1 MRREL
6 GNGRW
11 DKILIRK
18 MTELSVADNYEEAK
32 EEWIATGDVWWA
44 GSADMPDWVSNSSHA
59 NYCLCGHPIVYHFRI
74 QNTENGVEE
83 IVGSDHINSYL
94 IMRQI
99 AEEKQINLAE
109 VSDEQVE
116 IWLKERVGSMKAEAW
131 WEENGSAFTTMFD
144 AVKEIDVWH
153 NVYIKNQVYSSKY
166 NRYEP
171 IRVLRKKG
179 KGTFGLDYDM
189 ASIVWRWNHPDN
201 PKAQIKT
208 RGFPNEKLM
217 MDLSL
222 FFAQSVQMRPAF
234 EEWKEERKQ
243 RLVAL
248 EEERIRRQARREAE
262 RIDRERRHAEAV
274 EFRRLQQIEW
284 EKGAPER
291 ARKARDEQARRAR
304 VRQQREAEE
313 LRVAALE
320 LALAPNESFKNMC
333 GFYGIPEFDESFA
346 GNAWE
351 AKFLKSVKLKLSARK
366 ELSNAQINSLKEIML
381 ENPPTNKQVKYLRD
395 LGWEG
400 RIPSKQF
407 ASRKIGELKGE

>member
-1 MRREL
+1 MRRQL
-6 GNGRW
+6 GEGRW

-44 GSADMPDWVSNSSHA
+44 GSADMPDWVSESSHH

-74 QNTENGVEE
+74 RNTENGVEE

-99 AEEKQINLAE
+99 AEEKKINLAE

-131 WEENGSAFTTMFD
+131 WEENGTAFTTMFD

-153 NVYIKNQVYSSKY
+153 NVYEKHYVYNDKY
-166 NRYEP
+166 QRLETQ
-171 IRVLRKKG
+171 RVLRKKG
-179 KGTFGLDYDM
+179 KGTFGIDYDM

-208 RGFPNEKLM
+208 RGYPNDKLM

-222 FFAQSVQMRPAF
+222 FFAQSVSMRPAF
-234 EEWKEERKQ
+234 EAWKKERED
-243 RLVAL
+243 RLAYL
-248 EEERIRRQARREAE
+248 EEQANLRRKRQEEA
-262 RIDRERRHAEAV
+262 RERA
-274 EFRRLQQIEW
+274 RLAQIEW

-291 ARKARDEQARRAR
+291 ERKAREERILAEAAR
-304 VRQQREAEE
+304 QERERKKFE
-313 LRVAALE
+313 RTTTE
-320 LALAPNESFKNMC
+320 LAMAHSEAFVNMC
-333 GFYGIPEFDESFA
+333 GFYGIPVFDETFA

-351 AKFLKSVKLKLSARK
+351 AEFLLSIRKRLSNRK
-366 ELSNAQINSLKEIML
+366 ELSVAQLQNIQEIML
-381 ENPPTNKQVKYLRD
+381 ENPPTDKQVKFLWD

-400 RIPSKQF
+400 EIPSKNF
-407 ASRKIGELKGE
+407 ASKKINQLINNRGE

>member
-1 MRREL
+1 MRRQL
-6 GNGRW
+6 GEGRW
-11 DKILIRK
+11 DKILIKR
-18 MTELSVADNYEEAK
+18 MTALSVADNYEEAK

-44 GSADMPDWVSNSSHA
+44 GSADMPDWVSNSSHP

-74 QNTENGVEE
+74 RNTENGIEE

-99 AEEKQINLAE
+99 AEEKKINLAE

-131 WEENGSAFTTMFD
+131 WAENGASFTTMFD

-153 NVYIKNQVYSSKY
+153 NVYKKEYVYDSKY
-166 NRYEP
+166 QRSV
-171 IRVLRKKG
+171 IKRVLRKKG
-179 KGTFGLDYDM
+179 KGEFGIDYEM

-208 RGFPNEKLM
+208 RGYPNDKLM

-222 FFAQSVQMRPAF
+222 FFAQSVSMRPAF
-234 EEWKEERKQ
+234 EEWKKERKDRLEFLEQKRIEREQQRAERAEKQ
-243 RLVAL
+243 RLA
-248 EEERIRRQARREAE
+248 
-262 RIDRERRHAEAV
+262 
-274 EFRRLQQIEW
+274 QIEW

-291 ARKARDEQARRAR
+291 ERKAREERMRFLEQKAIAD
-304 VRQQREAEE
+304 QRELKHKKA
-313 LRVAALE
+313 E
-320 LALAPNESFKNMC
+320 LALTPNESFRNMC
-333 GFYGIPEFDESFA
+333 GFYGIPEFDDSFA

-351 AKFLKSVKLKLSARK
+351 AKFLVDIRNKLSKRQ
-366 ELSNAQINSLKEIML
+366 ELSNAQLSTLKTIMV
-381 ENPPTNKQVKYLRD
+381 ENPPTENQTKYLRD

-400 RIPSKQF
+400 EIPSKKF
-407 ASRKIGELKGE
+407 ASRKITEILEQRGV

>member
-6 GNGRW
+6 GEGRW

-18 MTELSVADNYEEAK
+18 MTELSVADNYDEAK
-32 EEWIATGDVWWA
+32 EEWIATGDVWWR
-44 GSADMPDWVSNSSHA
+44 GSADMPEWVSTSSHP

-99 AEEKQINLAE
+99 AEEKNINLAE

-131 WEENGSAFTTMFD
+131 WEENGAAFTTMFD

-153 NVYIKNQVYSSKY
+153 NVYEKEYFYNDKY
-166 NRYEP
+166 QRNEQKK
-171 IRVLRKKG
+171 VLRKKG
-179 KGTFGLDYDM
+179 KGTFGIDYDM

-222 FFAQSVQMRPAF
+222 FFAQSVAMRPAF
-234 EEWKEERKQ
+234 EAWKKEREERLTELENR
-243 RLVAL
+243 RL
-248 EEERIRRQARREAE
+248 RRERLQRENAE
-262 RIDRERRHAEAV
+262 K
-274 EFRRLQQIEW
+274 RRLAQIEW
-284 EKGAPER
+284 ENGAPER
-291 ARKARDEQARRAR
+291 ERKALEAKK
-304 VRQQREAEE
+304 QREEHQKQIE
-313 LRVAALE
+313 RKQMQRNTIE
-320 LALAPNESFKNMC
+320 LALKPNSAFNNMC
-333 GFYGIPEFDESFA
+333 EFYGIPIFDESFA

-351 AKFLKSVKLKLSARK
+351 AQFLLSIRKRLSNRK
-366 ELSNAQINSLKEIML
+366 ELSGAQLNSLKEIML
-381 ENPPTNKQVKYLRD
+381 ENPPTEKQVKYLRD

-400 RIPSKQF
+400 KIPSKQF
-407 ASRKIGELKGE
+407 ASKKIGELKGE